1 MSKTDNLRN
10 NIRESRNKRRA
21 RLFDALKE
29 RIGENEILFKF
40 NYNLDSENRTRLGVL
55 AVTKEYIF
63 SCHEAEDNEEK
74 SPAVLTA
81 YKIKDYKSF
90 VARRNVGSV
99 SLEGIG
105 EDENDSVELCRS
117 DMSLAN
123 LIIDASRSLNSMLDN
138 LDDPD
143 FKVTFSPDTRVC
155 PKCHR
160 PFKKGM
166 TVCYYCADT
175 GSMFKRLLKMVKKEI
190 PMLLVAFSFFGLLSF
205 VKVINPVLQK
215 KMVDEYITI
224 TEPKDNLL
232 LGLVVISFSIFLLQA
247 FYKVIEIV
255 RTNMLT
261 RVSTSFMKKLRS
273 EVFEKIQLMS
283 VSSISKRTAGELIHR
298 VTSDTSGIANF
309 FVTYLPQF
317 VENAL
322 IIVILGVAMFF
333 YDWKLALL
341 IMVPAPI
348 IMMVVRKVWR
358 FTHRL
363 YHRQWYMESDSNT
376 VLHDV
381 FQGIRVVK
389 VFGMEKKEIKRYDKA
404 IKKVA
409 EISEKNEI
417 TWALIVPYMN
427 YLIGIGNYIVLAY
440 VGNKILGNTMTLGDM
455 SMFTFFTGQIYYAFD
470 WLSRLPRHIISV
482 LTSTRKVFEI
492 MDEEIDVKDSE
503 EAMEH
508 DIEGNV
514 EFKDVS
520 FGYDEAEDVLK
531 KISFSVKKG
540 EMIGIVG
547 RSGVGKSTLINL
559 VMRLYDVRDGQILVD
574 GIDVKSL
581 SQHSLRSQ
589 IGVVLQETFLFSG
602 TIYDNLSY
610 ADPEATREEIIKAAK
625 MAGAHKFI
633 MKLPDGYNTKVG
645 ERGHTLSGGERQRI
659 AIARAILRD
668 PKILILDEAT
678 SALDTETERLIQDS
692 IASLI
697 KDRTTFA
704 IAHRLSTLRNATRL
718 IVLDKGKIAETGTHE
733 ELMKKEGIYHSLV
746 LAQRKM
752 SSMSSSENGE

>member
-1 MSKTDNLRN
+1 MSKIKNLR
-10 NIRESRNKRRA
+10 REIKEKRDKRRA
-21 RLFDALKE
+21 LVADALKE
-29 RIGENEILFKF
+29 RLDAPEILFKF
-40 NYNLDSENRTRLGVL
+40 NFNLDSSNRSRLGVL
-55 AVTKEYIF
+55 AVTKDRIF
-63 SCHEAEDNEEK
+63 RAIESDDSEEK
-74 SPAVLTA
+74 SPVTVEVF
-81 YKIKDYKSF
+81 KISDFTSF

-99 SLEGIG
+99 SLEAIS
-105 EDENDSVELCRS
+105 ENDDSALELCRS

-138 LDDPD
+138 KDNPD
-143 FKVTFSPDTRVC
+143 FEVKYEPDNRVC

-166 TVCYYCADT
+166 TVCSHCTKT
-175 GSMFKRLLKMVKKEI
+175 GSMFLRLFALVKKEI
-190 PMLLVAFSFFGLLSF
+190 PMIIVAFSFFGLLSF
-205 VKVINPVLQK
+205 VKVLNPILQK
-215 KMVDEYITI
+215 KMVDEYITV
-224 TEPKDNLL
+224 TEPRDNLL
-232 LGLVVISFSIFLLQA
+232 LGLIVISFSIFLLQA

-255 RTNMLT
+255 RSNMLS
-261 RVSTSFMKKLRS
+261 RVNNRLMKKLRS
-273 EVFEKIQLMS
+273 MLFEKIQLLS
-283 VSSISKRTAGELIHR
+283 VSAISKRTAGELIHR
-298 VTSDTSGIANF
+298 VTGDTSVISGF
-309 FVTYLPQF
+309 FVYHLPQF
-317 VENAL
+317 VESAL
-322 IIVILGVAMFF
+322 VILIVGIAMFI

-341 IMVPAPI
+341 ILVPAPI
-348 IMMVVRKVWR
+348 IMFVVRRVWR

-363 YHRQWYMESDSNT
+363 YHRQWYMESDANT

-389 VFGMEKKEIKRYDKA
+389 VFGMEKKEIKRYDKV

-417 TWALIVPYMN
+417 TWALIIPYMT

-440 VGNKILGNTMTLGDM
+440 VGTKILGGHMTLGDM
-455 SMFTFFTGQIYYAFD
+455 TMFTFFTGQIYYSFD
-470 WLSRLPRHIISV
+470 WLTRLPRQFIQMV
-482 LTSTRKVFEI
+482 TSIRKIFEI
-492 MDEEIDVKDSE
+492 VDEEIDVKDKKD
-503 EAMEH
+503 AVEH
-508 DIEGNV
+508 EIEGNI
-514 EFKDVS
+514 EFKSVC
-520 FGYDEAEDVLK
+520 FGYEDAEDVLK
-531 KISFSVKKG
+531 DISFSIKKG
-540 EMIGIVG
+540 EMVGIVG

-559 VMRLYDVRDGQILVD
+559 LMRLYDVRDGNILID
-574 GIDVKSL
+574 GIDIKDI

-602 TIYDNLSY
+602 TVYDNLSY
-610 ADPEATREEIIKAAK
+610 ADPSATREQIIKAAK

-692 IASLI
+692 IASLT

-718 IVLDKGKIAETGTHE
+718 IVLDKGKIAECGTHE

-752 SSMSSSENGE
+752 STMSSSEKEE